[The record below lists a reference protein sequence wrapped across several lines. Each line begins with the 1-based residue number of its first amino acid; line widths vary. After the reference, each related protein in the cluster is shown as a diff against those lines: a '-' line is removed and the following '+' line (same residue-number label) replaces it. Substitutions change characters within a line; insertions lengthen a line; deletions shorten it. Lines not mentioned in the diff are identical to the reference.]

1 MISLT
6 INAKFDN
13 FVGNNDLLWLR
24 FFFVVVH
31 VLIPCIKNN
40 LFKMIWNDFF
50 SYLKNC
56 LVNYYDLSSSQSLLV
71 IELLTSQQAKLTH
84 HHTGS
89 SSFSFVCNSHLILRW
104 VTLSWSSNSH
114 SDLTSISFPFFLMND
129 TPILSSIG
137 FNIYFPLNH
146 TLMLLSVWITSLIIM
161 DSHAICSD

>member
-1 MISLT
+1 MLNLIILLETMIPCDWGLFLLLSMFWSLVLK
-6 INAKFDN
+6 IIYLKWFEVI
-13 FVGNNDLLWLR
+13 FFLSEKLPRKLLW
-24 FFFVVVH
+24 FV
-31 VLIPCIKNN
+31 
-40 LFKMIWNDFF
+40 
-50 SYLKNC
+50 LKPA
-56 LVNYYDLSSSQSLLV
+56 LLV

>member
-1 MISLT
+1 MLNLIILLETMIPCDWGLFLLLSMFWSLVLK
-6 INAKFDN
+6 IIYLKLFEMI
-13 FVGNNDLLWLR
+13 FFLSEKLPRKLLW
-24 FFFVVVH
+24 FV
-31 VLIPCIKNN
+31 
-40 LFKMIWNDFF
+40 
-50 SYLKNC
+50 LKPA
-56 LVNYYDLSSSQSLLV
+56 LLV

-104 VTLSWSSNSH
+104 VLLSWSSNSH